1 MEGSTPARHTAFR
14 YKNLIVLFLTP
25 FESTLTQSQPN
36 ARHPP
41 PNCKA
46 QVPGLHTTTGTE
58 HSARLQQLTRSQ
70 KHPQG
75 RGKSICVHKDPP
87 FWAIY

>member
-41 PNCKA
+41 PNC
-46 QVPGLHTTTGTE
+46 
-58 HSARLQQLTRSQ
+58 
-70 KHPQG
+70 
-75 RGKSICVHKDPP
+75 
-87 FWAIY
+87 